1 MKKMAKYLLAV
12 ALILVMTTVAFAGC
26 GEKDSSGKLV
36 IGGTGPLTGEAS
48 TYGIS
53 VQRGA
58 QIAIDEINKAGGI
71 NGIKLEF
78 LFEDDEA
85 DGTKAKAAFEKLMDN
100 GMQIFMG
107 TVTSG
112 AGVALNDTIKKEGLL
127 QVTPS
132 ASQIEAIENPNSFRI
147 CFNDVDQGKAM
158 AEYIYQ
164 KLGYKKAAILY
175 NQDDSYSSGLY
186 DAFKKRWSELGG
198 TVSADTSFAKAA
210 TDFNAQL
217 TKIIGSDAQFL
228 FMPIYAEKAS
238 QIVIAANNKNM
249 KLPIIGCDG
258 LDGIL
263 NYLEGDNAKL
273 VEGLIYYT
281 PFIASDASEKV
292 QSFVTKFKEKYNLEP
307 DQFAADAYDAVYV
320 IKAAI
325 EKAGLTVDDTKLS
338 AKELGDKL
346 VPVMTQIEVDG
357 LTGKMTFSAS
367 GEPTKSAK
375 VAIIKDGKYA
385 AKD

>member
-1 MKKMAKYLLAV
+1 MIKKSKRLLAV
-12 ALILVMTTVAFAGC
+12 ALTLALTILSLAGC
-26 GEKDSSGKLV
+26 GKQDNSDKLV

-53 VQRGA
+53 VKRGA
-58 QIAIDEINKAGGI
+58 QIAIDEINKDSGI
-71 NGIKLEF
+71 NGIKLDF
-78 LFEDDEA
+78 IFEDDEA
-85 DGTKAKAAFEKLMDN
+85 DGTKVKSAFEKLMDN

-112 AGVALNDTIKKEGLL
+112 AGVALNNTVKTEGIL

-132 ASQIEAIENPNSFRI
+132 ASQLEAIANENSFRI
-147 CFNDVDQGKAM
+147 CFNDSDQGKAM

-164 KLGYKKAAILY
+164 NLGYTKAAILY
-175 NQDDSYSSGLY
+175 NQDDSYSTGLY
-186 DAFKKRWSELGG
+186 NAFKERWTELGG

-217 TKIIGSDAQFL
+217 TKIVGSDAQFL
-228 FMPIYAEKAS
+228 FMPIYAEKAA
-238 QIVIAANNKNM
+238 QIAIAANNKSM

-281 PFIASDASEKV
+281 PFIASDTSDAV
-292 QSFVTKFKEKYNLEP
+292 QSFVAKYKEKYNIEP
-307 DQFAADAYDAVYV
+307 DQFAADAYDAIYV
-320 IKAAI
+320 IKATI
-325 EKAGLTVDDTKLS
+325 EKAGLKVEDANLS
-338 AKELGDKL
+338 AKELGKKL
-346 VPVMTQIEVDG
+346 VPAMTKIEVDG